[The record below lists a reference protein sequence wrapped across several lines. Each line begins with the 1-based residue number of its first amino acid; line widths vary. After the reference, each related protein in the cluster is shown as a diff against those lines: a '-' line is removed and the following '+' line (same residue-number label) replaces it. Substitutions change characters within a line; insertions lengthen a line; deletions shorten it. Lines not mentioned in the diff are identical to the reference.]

1 MRLKWKTSLI
11 KNFNWTNFNTVNCE
25 QIHAQADCPMEN
37 AEFAFM
43 L

>member
-1 MRLKWKTSLI
+1 MRKTSLI
-11 KNFNWTNFNTVNCE
+11 KNFNRTNFNSVSGE
-25 QIHAQADCPMEN
+25 QIHAQVDRPMEN

>member
-11 KNFNWTNFNTVNCE
+11 KNFNRTNFNTVNGE
-25 QIHAQADCPMEN
+25 QIHAQVDCPMEN

>member
-11 KNFNWTNFNTVNCE
+11 KNFNRTNFNTVNGE
-25 QIHAQADCPMEN
+25 QIHVRADCPMEN